1 MHNRQD
7 KNPAFLLEGGLYGL
21 DSLTSPRVVKS
32 ILNRHGFRF
41 TKSLGQNFLI
51 DDNILKKIVGA
62 ANINSQDLVLEIG
75 PGIGTLAREL
85 AARARK
91 VATVEIDKRLLS
103 ILEETLAD
111 FSNVTVIHG
120 DILKINLTQLVHNL
134 FDDLSFKVV
143 ANLPYYI
150 TTPIIMGILERGV
163 PFESITVLVQR
174 EVAERM
180 VASPG
185 NKDYGALSVAVQYY
199 TVPRVVGKVP
209 ASVFIP
215 PPKVDSMIITLE
227 KRSEPSVHVEDRR
240 LFFEIVHAAFAKRRK
255 TLINNLMSAGGE
267 LKGWTRQE
275 IEEVLNQCGIDPQR
289 RGETL
294 SFEEFAFIA
303 NRILSKKK
311 GLLHNE

>member
-75 PGIGTLAREL
+75 PGIGTLTREL

-311 GLLHNE
+311 SKI

>member
-1 MHNRQD
+1 M
-7 KNPAFLLEGGLYGL
+7 

-75 PGIGTLAREL
+75 PGIGTLTREL

-311 GLLHNE
+311 SKI

>member
-1 MHNRQD
+1 M
-7 KNPAFLLEGGLYGL
+7 

-75 PGIGTLAREL
+75 PGIGTLTREL

>member
-1 MHNRQD
+1 M
-7 KNPAFLLEGGLYGL
+7 

>member
-1 MHNRQD
+1 
-7 KNPAFLLEGGLYGL
+7 L

-75 PGIGTLAREL
+75 PGIGTLTREL

-311 GLLHNE
+311 SKI